1 MPTELEELVEFLHH
15 GNTQIR
21 QVACEHLVG
30 HSKDAAIFKRPQ
42 LVPVQDLKLLVRDYP
57 PIAKN
62 ALTILIN
69 ISHDAEVLENLA
81 ADDAFLETLL
91 KKITNPKEETAN
103 EIAMLL
109 SNLAKADHLSR
120 LIKLKR
126 PLPPPSVS
134 TSPYALDQLLDC
146 FVKGADATLNKH
158 ANYDYLAYLLADLS
172 KHKAGRDH
180 FLSKR
185 PYDGVVPISKLTVFT
200 EHKSHVRRR
209 GVASTL
215 KNVAFEVDEHRLLL
229 ADETETVNGVPGVN
243 ILPYILLPL
252 AGSEEYPDDE
262 AANMLPDLQLL
273 PPDKMRESDN
283 EILVTHLETLL
294 LLTTTREGR
303 EKLRQVQ
310 VYPLVRETH
319 AHVQDEGV
327 SEACDRL
334 VQILMRDEVEE
345 EESKVEEVDEDERL
359 EEIF

>member
-30 HSKDAAIFKRPQ
+30 LSDDATVFKQQQ
-42 LVPVQDLKLLVRDYP
+42 LAAVRDLKLLVKDYP

-81 ADDAFLETLL
+81 TDDSFLETLL
-91 KKITNPKEETAN
+91 NKITNPKEEAAN

-109 SNLAKADHLSR
+109 ANLAKSERLER

-126 PLPPPSVS
+126 ATPVATVS
-134 TSPYALDQLLDC
+134 TSPYALDQLFDC
-146 FVKGADATLNKH
+146 FVKGAEGKLNKH
-158 ANYDYLAYLLADLS
+158 ANFDYLAYFLADMS
-172 KHKAGRDH
+172 KYKAGRDH
-180 FLSKR
+180 FLGKR
-185 PYDGVVPISKLTVFT
+185 DYDEVVPISKLTVFT
-200 EHKSHVRRR
+200 EHKSHIRRS
-209 GVASTL
+209 GVASTI
-215 KNVAFEVDEHRLLL
+215 KNVAFEVDKHPLLL
-229 ADETETVNGVPGVN
+229 ADDTEFIDGVPGVN

-252 AGSEEYPDDE
+252 AGSEEYPE
-262 AANMLPDLQLL
+262 EESANMLPDLQLL
-273 PPDKMRESDN
+273 PPDKTREEDN

-303 EKLRQVQ
+303 DRLRQVQ
-310 VYPLVRETH
+310 VYPLTRETH
-319 AHVQDEGV
+319 MQVQDEGV
-327 SEACDRL
+327 KEACDRL
-334 VQILMRDEVEE
+334 VQILMREE
-345 EESKVEEVDEDERL
+345 EEKRPEIEEVDDDEKI